1 MHLRSL
7 AAAGLA
13 FPLRVA
19 AAEPAGR
26 LDLPSFSHLQSKA
39 SEVVDVTLGA
49 TLDDAAF
56 AALSAEIGSDD
67 LSRAARSAI
76 AALERASVLD
86 RVRALEQRGRRLKNS
101 SATAVSR

>member
-7 AAAGLA
+7 AAAGFLTGCLAAGLA

-19 AAEPAGR
+19 AAEPVGR
-26 LDLPSFSHLQSKA
+26 LDLPSA
-39 SEVVDVTLGA
+39 E
-49 TLDDAAF
+49 AAF
-56 AALSAEIGSDD
+56 AALSAEIGSD

-101 SATAVSR
+101 SARAVSR